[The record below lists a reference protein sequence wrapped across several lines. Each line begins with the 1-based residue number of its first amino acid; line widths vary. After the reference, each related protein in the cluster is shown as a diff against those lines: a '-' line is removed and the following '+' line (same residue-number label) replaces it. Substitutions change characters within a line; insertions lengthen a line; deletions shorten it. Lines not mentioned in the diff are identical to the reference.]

1 VNWVVVLKPKA
12 FIVRMW
18 RNIREV
24 DMAWGK
30 NFMRAGRQALL
41 GVDWGEDC
49 LSLVAVDGHPAQGW
63 RLSLSEQES
72 WLGET
77 NPSAALARAWRRSA
91 SRVRRVA
98 VAVPDQSVWQQVM
111 ALDARL
117 QGEDLHFQIG
127 LRLRD
132 QLPWDITQVS
142 WDYVGHDAPDTQGA
156 VYSVCAVPLIDLQP
170 MLDWVRA
177 ADLVPWVVDVQAQAL
192 QRWGEHA
199 QRLVPGRANAGA
211 SSLAMGLALRRFVA

>member
-1 VNWVVVLKPKA
+1 
-12 FIVRMW
+12 
-18 RNIREV
+18 
-24 DMAWGK
+24 MAWGK

-41 GVDWGEDC
+41 GVDWGEDS
-49 LSLVAVDGHPAQGW
+49 LSLVAVDGHPARGW
-63 RLSLSEQES
+63 RLSVSEQES
-72 WLGET
+72 WLGES

-98 VAVPDQSVWQQVM
+98 VAVSDQSVWQQMMV
-111 ALDARL
+111 LDARL

-132 QLPWDITQVS
+132 QLPWDISQVS
-142 WDYVGHDAPDTQGA
+142 WDYAGHNTLDSAHANGA
-156 VYSVCAVPLIDLQP
+156 AYTVCAVPLSDLQP

-177 ADLVPWVVDVQAQAL
+177 ADLMPWVVDVQAQAL
-192 QRWGEHA
+192 QRWSEHA
-199 QRLVPGRANAGA
+199 QRLVPGRANAQA